1 MKLRTILIKEIDSS
15 FAEELAD
22 LLSLGENEYSKY
34 FIPFNFD
41 RLAIKEILAEKK
53 EDKFFGLFVDD
64 SLIGFYMLR
73 GFDEGYEIPSY
84 GVWIS
89 EEYSAKGLSK
99 LTLQHAVSI
108 CKINGVKKLL
118 LKVHPENK
126 IAKMIYENFG
136 FKREGIDEKN
146 SNLIYYKRLD

>member
-1 MKLRTILIKEIDSS
+1 MSLKTILIKDIDSS
-15 FAEELAD
+15 FAHELTD
-22 LLSLGENEYSKY
+22 LLTLEENEYSKY

-41 RLAIKEILAEKK
+41 FLTIKKILSKKK
-53 EDKFFGLFVDD
+53 EDKFFGLFIDE

-89 EEYSAKGLSK
+89 KKYSAKGLSK
-99 LTLQHAVSI
+99 LTLQHALSF
-108 CKINGVKKLL
+108 CKINGIQKLL

-126 IAKMIYENFG
+126 IAKTTYENFG
-136 FKREGIDEKN
+136 FIKEGTDSKN
-146 SNLIYYKRLD
+146 DNLIYYKEV

>member
-1 MKLRTILIKEIDSS
+1 MILKTILIKDIDSS
-15 FAEELAD
+15 FSEELTD
-22 LLSLGENEYSKY
+22 LLSREEKEYSKY
-34 FIPFNFD
+34 FIPFDFD
-41 RLAIKEILAEKK
+41 HTTIKKILTEKK

-73 GFDEGYEIPSY
+73 GFDEGYDIPSY

-89 EEYSAKGLSK
+89 KEYSAKGLSK

-108 CKINGVKKLL
+108 CKINGIKKLL

-136 FKREGIDEKN
+136 FIKKSNDPKN
-146 SNLIYYKRLD
+146 NNLVYYKDI

>member
-1 MKLRTILIKEIDSS
+1 MNLKTILIKEIDGS
-15 FAEELAD
+15 FAKELTD
-22 LLSLGENEYSKY
+22 LLSLEEKEYSKY

-41 RLAIKEILAEKK
+41 YSTINKILTEKK

-73 GFDEGYEIPSY
+73 GFDEGYEIPSF

-89 EEYSAKGLSK
+89 KAYSAKGLSK

-126 IAKMIYENFG
+126 RAIKIYKNFG
-136 FKREGIDEKN
+136 FIKESVDPKN
-146 SNLIYYKRLD
+146 KNLIYYKDI